1 LKIFLKKQRKFS
13 LDMKYL
19 VTGSAGFIGYHVTK
33 RLIDEGHHVV
43 AIDNI
48 NNYYGKELKYSR
60 LEKLFNTS
68 DWDKKKIEKID
79 NASKSSSQPIFSN
92 EEINLSFYKAD
103 LEDRDNINE
112 IFRKEDINTVI
123 HLAAQAGVRYSI
135 TNPEAYIDSNL
146 IGFSNILDA
155 SKDNKIQ
162 HLVYASSS
170 SVYGA
175 NERLPFTED
184 DPVDHPLS
192 LYAATKKSNEM
203 LAHSYSNIYRLPTTG
218 LRFFTVYGP
227 WGRPDMSL
235 FIFTKAI
242 LEDKPI
248 DIYNNG
254 NHKRDFTYIDDIVDG
269 VFKISKKIPSSNEN
283 WSGKQPTYSSSNQPW
298 RIYNIANGNPID
310 LMDFVEIIEKK
321 INKKAKINFLP
332 MQLGDVP
339 KTHADISLLSKAVG
353 YRPGTSV
360 EEGVSEFIDWYIS
373 YFGSN
378 KI

>member
-1 LKIFLKKQRKFS
+1 
-13 LDMKYL
+13 MKYL
-19 VTGSAGFIGYHVTK
+19 VTGSAGFIGYHVAK
-33 RLIDEGHHVV
+33 RLLDEGHQVV
-43 AIDNI
+43 CIDNI

-60 LEKLFNTS
+60 LEELFNHP
-68 DWDKKKIEKID
+68 DWDKKKFEKID
-79 NASKSSSQPIFSN
+79 NSTKSSSRPIFSN
-92 EEINLSFYKAD
+92 KQNHLTFYKAD

-112 IFRKEDINTVI
+112 IFRQENATTVI

-162 HLVYASSS
+162 HFVYASSS

-175 NERLPFTED
+175 NERLPFSED

-203 LAHSYSNIYRLPTTG
+203 LAHSYSNIYGLPTTG

-235 FIFTKAI
+235 FLFTRAMLKD
-242 LEDKPI
+242 EQI
-248 DIYNNG
+248 DIYNHG

-269 VFKISKKIPSSNEN
+269 VFKISKKMPSSDED
-283 WSGKQPTYSSSNQPW
+283 WSGKQPSYSSSNQPW
-298 RIYNIANGNPID
+298 RIYNIANGTPIN
-310 LMDFVEIIEKK
+310 LMDFVEIIERK
-321 INKKAKINFLP
+321 INKKAKINYLP
-332 MQLGDVP
+332 MQPGDVP
-339 KTHADISLLSKAVG
+339 ETHADISLLSKAVG
-353 YRPGTSV
+353 YRPETSV
-360 EEGVSEFIDWYIS
+360 EEGVVKFIDWYIS